1 MIFSLLLEKTLYF
14 CAMVNYQEEAK
25 QIANHLLQIKAIIL
39 QPNNPFTWASGWK
52 SPIYCDNRKTLS
64 FPNIRTHIRIKICEI
79 IKEKYPH
86 VNVIAGVATGGI
98 AIGALIAEEL
108 GLPFIYVRASNKEHG
123 KKNLIEGYYDSGQS
137 VVVIEDLISSGK
149 SSLAAVEALREE
161 DLNVKGLISI
171 FTYSFEEANKN
182 FNKYSCE
189 KTSLCDYETL
199 IDEALKSNYIDQKDL
214 SILKNWGKDPKNW
227 SN

>member
-1 MIFSLLLEKTLYF
+1 
-14 CAMVNYQEEAK
+14 MVNYQEEAK

-39 QPNNPFTWASGWK
+39 QPSNPFTWASGWK

-64 FPNIRTHIRIKICEI
+64 FPNIRTHIRMKICEI

-98 AIGALIAEEL
+98 AIGCLVAEEL
-108 GLPFIYVRASNKEHG
+108 GLPFVYVRSSNKEHG

-149 SSLAAVEALREE
+149 SSLAAVKALKKEG
-161 DLNVKGLISI
+161 LNIKGLISI
-171 FTYSFEEANKN
+171 FTYSFDEADKN
-182 FNKYSCE
+182 FKKQNCE
-189 KTSLCDYETL
+189 KTSLCDYQTL
-199 IDEALKSNYIDQKDL
+199 IDEALKSNYIDNKDL
-214 SILKNWGKDPKNW
+214 EVLEQWRKNPKNW
-227 SN
+227 P

>member
-1 MIFSLLLEKTLYF
+1 
-14 CAMVNYQEEAK
+14 MV
-25 QIANHLLQIKAIIL
+25 
-39 QPNNPFTWASGWK
+39 S
-52 SPIYCDNRKTLS
+52 
-64 FPNIRTHIRIKICEI
+64 
-79 IKEKYPH
+79 
-86 VNVIAGVATGGI
+86 
-98 AIGALIAEEL
+98 LIAEEL

-214 SILKNWGKDPKNW
+214 SILKNWRKDPKNW

>member
-1 MIFSLLLEKTLYF
+1 
-14 CAMVNYQEEAK
+14 MVNYHEEAK

-149 SSLAAVEALREE
+149 SSLAAVEALRKE

-199 IDEALKSNYIDQKDL
+199 INEALKSNYIDQKDL
-214 SILKNWGKDPKNW
+214 SILKNWRKDPKNW

>member
-1 MIFSLLLEKTLYF
+1 
-14 CAMVNYQEEAK
+14 MVNYQEEAK

-64 FPNIRTHIRIKICEI
+64 FPYIRTHIRIKICEI

-214 SILKNWGKDPKNW
+214 SILKNWRKDPKNW